1 MAGAG
6 LIQIKRR
13 IKSITNTKKITKA
26 MGLVATSKLRKT
38 RKQLSFNDKYFNSLK
53 DLTESL
59 ISSIEEDDNSI
70 YFKANNQG
78 PALYILIASD
88 TGLCGGFNGNI
99 VNYFMT
105 QSVNTENAEVMVV
118 GQKGLSYLKR
128 YNQSTL
134 AEYVD
139 IPDVPT
145 IKEAK
150 IIYEHAIRLYK
161 EGSISE
167 INVIYAEFIS
177 PVKQN
182 LKKVKLL
189 PMDRVEGKKANI
201 IAEPNIEEVVEGTL
215 DIYLKSYILNCM
227 LNSKASEQSARMT
240 AMDGA
245 TNNASDLLDALNTKY
260 NRIRQTAIT
269 QEISEIVGGAEAQ
282 K

>member
-105 QSVNTENAEVMVV
+105 QSVNAENAEVMVV

-145 IKEAK
+145 VKEAK

>member
-105 QSVNTENAEVMVV
+105 QSVNAENAEVMVV

>member
-1 MAGAG
+1 
-6 LIQIKRR
+6 
-13 IKSITNTKKITKA
+13 
-26 MGLVATSKLRKT
+26 
-38 RKQLSFNDKYFNSLK
+38 
-53 DLTESL
+53 
-59 ISSIEEDDNSI
+59 
-70 YFKANNQG
+70 
-78 PALYILIASD
+78 
-88 TGLCGGFNGNI
+88 
-99 VNYFMT
+99 MT
-105 QSVNTENAEVMVV
+105 QSVNAENAEVMVV

-145 IKEAK
+145 VKEAK

-182 LKKVKLL
+182 MKKAKLL
-189 PMDRVEGKKANI
+189 PMDKIEGKKANI

>member
-99 VNYFMT
+99 VNYFMN
-105 QSVNTENAEVMVV
+105 QSVNAENAEVMVV

-145 IKEAK
+145 VKEAK

-182 LKKVKLL
+182 MKKAKLL
-189 PMDRVEGKKANI
+189 PMDKIEGKKANI

>member
-99 VNYFMT
+99 VNYFMS
-105 QSVNTENAEVMVV
+105 QSVNAENAEVMVV

-145 IKEAK
+145 VKEAK

-182 LKKVKLL
+182 MKKAKLL
-189 PMDRVEGKKANI
+189 PMDKIEGKKANI

>member
-105 QSVNTENAEVMVV
+105 QSVNAENAEVMVV

-189 PMDRVEGKKANI
+189 PMDKIEGKKANI

>member
-105 QSVNTENAEVMVV
+105 QSVNAENAEVMVV

-201 IAEPNIEEVVEGTL
+201 ITEPNIEEVVEGTL